1 LADDEHEWA
10 SAPLAFSAPLE
21 ALRLAGADFAHAA
34 LAALWV
40 IAALPAGGQLLRGA
54 RQGQTPGSPG
64 LAEYMGLTGLGIA
77 SGSGFRTLTNAE
89 FVREWAQQYGASHE
103 AWKVTEHFLNAKHS
117 CVFIGGMTAN
127 ARVLATIT
135 NTVLCVADQFFNR
148 VIAELIEQGEVGRA
162 SYRQA
167 AGERPHADDR
177 AVGAAIPDQVRHRD

>member
-1 LADDEHEWA
+1 
-10 SAPLAFSAPLE
+10 
-21 ALRLAGADFAHAA
+21 
-34 LAALWV
+34 
-40 IAALPAGGQLLRGA
+40 
-54 RQGQTPGSPG
+54 
-64 LAEYMGLTGLGIA
+64 MGLTGLGIA